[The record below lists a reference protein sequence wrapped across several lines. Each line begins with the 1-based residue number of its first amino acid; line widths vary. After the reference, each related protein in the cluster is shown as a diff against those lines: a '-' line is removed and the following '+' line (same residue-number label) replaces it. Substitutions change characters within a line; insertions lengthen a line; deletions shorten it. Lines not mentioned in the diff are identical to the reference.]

1 MSGKD
6 LGLVHGGCKEGPG
19 AKAHDIEASI
29 QGPEGPCSLR
39 IRCGNDRN
47 KSKGKSKNKNKSK
60 SKSKNKS
67 RFPSG
72 MTERKARAKAR
83 ATARTKADS
92 LRE

>member
-47 KSKGKSKNKNKSK
+47 KSKGKSKSNG
-60 SKSKNKS
+60 KNKS
-67 RFPSG
+67 RFPAG
-72 MTERKARAKAR
+72 MTERKARAKAKAR
-83 ATARTKADS
+83 ATAKADS